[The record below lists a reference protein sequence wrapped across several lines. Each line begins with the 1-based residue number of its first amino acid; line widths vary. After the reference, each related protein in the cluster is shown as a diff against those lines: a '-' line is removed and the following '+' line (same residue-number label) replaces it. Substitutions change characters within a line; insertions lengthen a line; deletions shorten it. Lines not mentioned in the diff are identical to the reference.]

1 MTTDRR
7 HDAAAAQRPD
17 GPAAQRH
24 DGLAA
29 SPGAPAATPW
39 DETAVL
45 AAANAWTWVPE
56 FARSVRT
63 EDYLVVAY
71 PESFLTPTCARTVGR
86 AGADRDPG
94 DLVDEVHAVA
104 RDLGRDRLW
113 WIVSDTTPEGL
124 EDELVRRGGTVVERS
139 DVLAF
144 DLAQGKVPD
153 LGVPADVTVRR
164 VVERADVVDALVVSQ
179 LAFGGDEPDDAEVEV
194 SLAEVAGGLA
204 DGSGGRVLASVDGRP
219 AGTGGWTLAG
229 PVARFG
235 GAGTHPDLRGR
246 GAYRAVLE
254 ARQRHLVE
262 AGATLAL
269 THGRV
274 ETSSPILRS
283 VGFRRYGEQRQLV
296 VELR

>member
-1 MTTDRR
+1 MTPD
-7 HDAAAAQRPD
+7 QRPD
-17 GPAAQRH
+17 ASTAPTSDATRGSVPSPWGEAEV
-24 DGLAA
+24 LAA
-29 SPGAPAATPW
+29 S
-39 DETAVL
+39 
-45 AAANAWTWVPE
+45 NAWSWVPD

-63 EDYLVVAY
+63 EHYLVVAY
-71 PESFLTPTCARTVGR
+71 PESFLTPTGARILGSDAGGR
-86 AGADRDPG
+86 YPRE
-94 DLVDEVHAVA
+94 LVDEVHATA

-113 WIVSDTTPEGL
+113 WTVSDTTPPGI
-124 EDELVRRGGTVVERS
+124 EDELGRRGATVVERS

-144 DLAQGKVPD
+144 DLSQGRVPD
-153 LGVPADVTVRR
+153 LGVPADVTARR
-164 VVERADVVDALVVSQ
+164 VVARADVLDSLVISQ
-179 LAFGGDEPDDAEVEV
+179 LAFGGNKPDDAEVDLSVVEV
-194 SLAEVAGGLA
+194 DRGLA

-219 AGTGGWTLAG
+219 AGTGGWTLVG
-229 PVARFG
+229 PVARFW

-254 ARQRHLVE
+254 ARLRHVVD

-296 VELR
+296 VDLR

>member
-1 MTTDRR
+1 ML
-7 HDAAAAQRPD
+7 
-17 GPAAQRH
+17 G
-24 DGLAA
+24 A
-29 SPGAPAATPW
+29 S
-39 DETAVL
+39 TA
-45 AAANAWTWVPE
+45 WSWVPD

-63 EDYLVVAY
+63 DEYLVVAY
-71 PESFLTPTCARTVGR
+71 PETFLTPTGARVLESVD
-86 AGADRDPG
+86 AGRDPR

-113 WIVSDTTPEGL
+113 WTVSDTTRPVDL
-124 EDELVRRGGTVVERS
+124 EDEIVRRGGTVVERS

-144 DLAQGKVPD
+144 DLSQGRVPD
-153 LGVPADVTVRR
+153 LGVPGDVEVHR
-164 VVERADVVDALVVSQ
+164 VVDRGDVLESLVISQ
-179 LAFGGDEPDDAEVEV
+179 LAFGGNEPDDAEVDLSV
-194 SLAEVAGGLA
+194 AEVDRGLA
-204 DGSGGRVLASVDGRP
+204 DGSSGRVLASVGGRP
-219 AGTGGWTLAG
+219 ASTGGWTLAG
-229 PVARFG
+229 PVARFW

-254 ARQRHLVE
+254 ARLQHVVG

-296 VELR
+296 VDLA